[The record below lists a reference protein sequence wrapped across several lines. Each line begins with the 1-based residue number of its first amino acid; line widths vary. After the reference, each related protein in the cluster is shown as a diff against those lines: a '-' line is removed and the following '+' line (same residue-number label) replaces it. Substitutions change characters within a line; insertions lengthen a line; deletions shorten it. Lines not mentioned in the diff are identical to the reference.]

1 MFLLGFGVGFC
12 VCLLACWL
20 GWVGILWL
28 LGFVVVGWLGWV
40 LVCFLS
46 CPHQDKPVI
55 TKLILKLLCP
65 SAGFVEEEEAS
76 GDARRL
82 HDEHLTGFHP

>member
-1 MFLLGFGVGFC
+1 MFVYLLV
-12 VCLLACWL
+12 

-65 SAGFVEEEEAS
+65 STGFVEEEEAS
-76 GDARRL
+76 GDARECCMMSISL
-82 HDEHLTGFHP
+82 AFIHES